1 LPAAGYLQSQIT
13 GQHYINYTESKSIK
27 TAKKTQKNSQF
38 QLGMG
43 AVKQLAEKRLDN
55 RLVN

>member
-1 LPAAGYLQSQIT
+1 MC
-13 GQHYINYTESKSIK
+13 QHYINYTKSKSIK
-27 TAKKTQKNSQF
+27 TVKKTQKNSQF